1 MAGFI
6 QLTPDQIKLDPAL
19 RVLKAADYSCAV
31 EAEAV
36 LADAKKQAETIL
48 ADAENTYKE
57 EKARGREEGLGEAQ
71 GEVAEQILNVVSR
84 SVDYLAGAEAE
95 VASIVLT
102 CLRKI
107 LGEFAD
113 EDLVIQEARTALQVV
128 RNEPRV
134 TLRVSTD
141 VETQVRDRVGE
152 ILSGNG
158 GVSFLEVVGD
168 ERISRGGCRLESEA
182 GVVDASVNQQL
193 EALERALNARVKA
206 PSSAASSEANA

>member
-1 MAGFI
+1 MAAFI
-6 QLTPDQIKLDPAL
+6 QLKPDATSLDPAL
-19 RVLKAADYSCAV
+19 RVLKAGDYVDAF
-31 EAEAV
+31 EAETV
-36 LADAKKQAETIL
+36 LIDARRQAEEIL
-48 ADAENTYKE
+48 ADAEKTYKE
-57 EKARGREEGLGEAQ
+57 EKARGREEGLAEAQ

-107 LGEFAD
+107 LGDFSD
-113 EDLVIQEARTALQVV
+113 EELVIREARTALQVV

-141 VETQVRDRVGE
+141 VETEVRERVGE

-168 ERISRGGCRLESEA
+168 ERIGKGGCRLESEA
-182 GVVDASVNQQL
+182 GVVDASIQQQL
-193 EALERALNARVKA
+193 GALEEALNARVKSS
-206 PSSAASSEANA
+206 PSKALD

>member
-1 MAGFI
+1 M
-6 QLTPDQIKLDPAL
+6 DPAL
-19 RVLKAADYSCAV
+19 RVLKARDYATARK
-31 EAEAV
+31 AEAT
-36 LADAKKQAETIL
+36 LIDAQQHSEAIL
-48 ADAENTYKE
+48 IDAQNTYKE
-57 EKARGREEGLGEAQ
+57 EKARGRDEGLAEAQ

-107 LGEFAD
+107 LGDFSD
-113 EDLVIQEARTALQVV
+113 EELVIREARTALQVV

-141 VETQVRDRVGE
+141 VEREVRERVGE

-158 GVSFLEVVGD
+158 GVNFLEVVGD
-168 ERISRGGCRLESEA
+168 DRIGKGGCLLESEA
-182 GVVDASVNQQL
+182 GVVDASIQQQL
-193 EALERALNARVKA
+193 DALEEALSARVNVSSSKA
-206 PSSAASSEANA
+206 

>member
-1 MAGFI
+1 MAAFV
-6 QLTPDQIKLDPAL
+6 QLTPDAIKLDPAL
-19 RVLKAADYSCAV
+19 RVLKAADYADAI
-31 EAEAV
+31 EAETV
-36 LADAKKQAETIL
+36 LSDARRRAEAIL
-48 ADAENTYKE
+48 ANAEKTYKE
-57 EKARGREEGLGEAQ
+57 EKARGREEGLAEAQ

-107 LGEFAD
+107 LGDFPD
-113 EDLVIQEARTALQVV
+113 EELVIREARTALQVV

-141 VETQVRDRVGE
+141 VEAEVRERVGE
-152 ILSGNG
+152 VLSGNG

-168 ERISRGGCRLESEA
+168 ERIGKGGCLLESEA
-182 GVVDASVNQQL
+182 GVVDASIQQQL
-193 EALERALNARVKA
+193 EALEGALNARVKSS
-206 PSSAASSEANA
+206 PSKALD

>member
-1 MAGFI
+1 MAAFV
-6 QLTPDQIKLDPAL
+6 QLTPDAVKLDPAL
-19 RVLKAADYSCAV
+19 RVLKAADYADAI
-31 EAEAV
+31 EAETV
-36 LADAKKQAETIL
+36 LSDARRRAEAIL
-48 ADAENTYKE
+48 ANAEKTYKE
-57 EKARGREEGLGEAQ
+57 EKARGREEGLAEAQ

-107 LGEFAD
+107 LGDFPD
-113 EDLVIQEARTALQVV
+113 EELVIREARTALQVV

-141 VETQVRDRVGE
+141 VEAEVRERVGE
-152 ILSGNG
+152 VLSGNG

-168 ERISRGGCRLESEA
+168 ERIGKGGCLLESEA
-182 GVVDASVNQQL
+182 GVVDASIQQQL
-193 EALERALNARVKA
+193 EALEGALNARVKSS
-206 PSSAASSEANA
+206 PSKALD